1 MSNTPK
7 TIRLADYRQ
16 PDYLIHETHLHFE
29 LYDDHALVHAHL
41 LLERNPQLD
50 SSQLPPLVLDGV
62 NLELKHIALDDRVL
76 DEGEYQV
83 DAESL
88 QLQPVKAEF
97 TLDTTVRIE
106 PQNNTELE
114 GLYRSGGMF
123 CTQCEAE
130 GFRKITYYQDR
141 PDVMSSFTTTLSA
154 DKQQYP
160 VLLSNG
166 NKIDEGEEGERHWAT
181 WEDPHKKPAY
191 LFALVAGDLWCV
203 EDSFTTMS
211 GREVTLR
218 MFVEPQN
225 IDKCQHGMDSLKKSM
240 RWDEKVY
247 GREYDLDIFMIVA
260 VDDFNMGAME
270 NKGLNIFNS
279 SCVLAKPET
288 STDAAFQRIESIVAH
303 EYFHNWSG
311 NRVTCRD
318 WFQLS
323 LKEGFTVF
331 RDAEF
336 SSDMNSRT
344 VKRIEDVTF
353 LRTHQFAEDAGPLAH
368 PVRPPEYMEI
378 SNFYTWT
385 IYEKGAEVV
394 RMLHTLLG
402 PELFRKGS
410 DLYFERHD
418 GQAVTCDDFVAAM
431 GAVSGRDLTRFK
443 LWYSQAGTP
452 VLHVSDR
459 YDAEKQEYR
468 LQVRQSCPAT
478 PGQPEKEPFVIPLAM
493 GLLDAATGEEIRLPL
508 PAAIVV
514 PSPDTTTLD
523 PVIAAQDSAIAGPS
537 LVIAGLDPAISS
549 DCAAGQGDHP
559 VKPGDDVVCDAGDDA
574 LCDVSNGVSDSAA
587 DNVMS
592 SAGED
597 APHNVVLEVT
607 EAAQE
612 FVFTGIANQ
621 PLPSLL
627 RGFSAPV
634 KLEYDYSREQLAF
647 LLAHDTDGFNR
658 WEAGQQLAIQ
668 VFSEALHQQQ
678 NGQPLEFDPQ
688 LAQALTKVLADDQL
702 DEALKAEIISL
713 PSLAYL
719 LELQDIVDVANSHAV
734 REALRLSLA
743 QQLEQPLREIY
754 LQLREQARNTEYRPE
769 AGQIGRRRLQS
780 MALSYLMLLEKT
792 SSLSNQTSSLPG
804 QTSSLPDLI
813 RQSPDPV
820 QSSEEI
826 TRSSRM
832 MTEPAVIEQ
841 AGQYLAACIEQ
852 FEQADNMTERLA
864 ALSNLVN
871 SNARGQAEQALAAF
885 GEEFAGEPLVMDQ
898 WFSVQASS
906 PVFSDAAQIRKLM
919 EHPAFSIKNPNKVR
933 AVLGAFSQ
941 HNLPQFHAADGSGYA
956 LLAEQVAALDALNPQ
971 MSARMVNPLTR
982 WRRHSAPLGERMR
995 KELEKLQALPKLSK
1009 DLYEVLDKALID
1021 N

>member
-1 MSNTPK
+1 MTHTPN
-7 TIRLADYRQ
+7 TIRLADYRA

-29 LYDDHALVHAHL
+29 LYDDHAPVHAHL
-41 LLERNPQLD
+41 VMERNPQLD
-50 SSQLPPLVLDGV
+50 GALPPLVLNGV
-62 NLELKHIALDDRVL
+62 KLELKHIALDDRVL
-76 DEGEYQV
+76 GADDYQV

-88 QLQPVKAEF
+88 RLQPEKNSF

-130 GFRKITYYQDR
+130 GFRKITYYLDR

-166 NKIDEGEEGERHWAT
+166 NKVDEGEEGARHWAS

-203 EDSFTTMS
+203 EDSFTTQS
-211 GREVTLR
+211 GRDVTLR

-240 RWDEKVY
+240 RWDEEVY

-279 SCVLAKPET
+279 SCVLAKPQT
-288 STDAAFQRIESIVAH
+288 ATDAAFQRIESIVAH

-336 SSDMNSRT
+336 SADMNSRT
-344 VKRIEDVTF
+344 VKRIEDVAY

-368 PVRPPEYMEI
+368 PVRPAEYMEI
-378 SNFYTWT
+378 SNFYTLT

-402 PELFRKGS
+402 AELFRKGS

-431 GAVSGRDLTRFK
+431 EAVSGRDLSQFK
-443 LWYSQAGTP
+443 RWYSQAGTP
-452 VLHVSDR
+452 VLHISDH
-459 YDAEKQEYR
+459 YEAAQQQYR

-478 PGQPEKEPFVIPLAM
+478 PGQPDKAPFVIPLAM
-493 GLLDAATGEEIRLPL
+493 GLLDAASGEEIQN
-508 PAAIVV
+508 
-514 PSPDTTTLD
+514 T
-523 PVIAAQDSAIAGPS
+523 Q
-537 LVIAGLDPAISS
+537 
-549 DCAAGQGDHP
+549 
-559 VKPGDDVVCDAGDDA
+559 
-574 LCDVSNGVSDSAA
+574 
-587 DNVMS
+587 
-592 SAGED
+592 
-597 APHNVVLEVT
+597 VLEVNQ
-607 EAAQE
+607 ASQE
-612 FVFTGIANQ
+612 FVFTGIKNR

-634 KLEYDYSREQLAF
+634 KLDYAYSREQLAF
-647 LLAHDTDGFNR
+647 LLAHDSDGFNR
-658 WEAGQQLAIQ
+658 WEAGQRLAIQ
-668 VFSEALHQQQ
+668 VFSDALKQVQ
-678 NGQPLEFDPQ
+678 NGQTPAFDPQ
-688 LAQALTKVLADDQL
+688 LAHALGKVLTDAQL
-702 DEALKAEIISL
+702 DTALKAEIISL

-719 LELQDIVDVANSHAV
+719 LELQDQADVAASHAV
-734 REALRLSLA
+734 REALRLHLA
-743 QQLEQPLREIY
+743 QQLEQPLRDIY
-754 LQLREQARNTEYRPE
+754 GRLREQARCTEYRPE
-769 AGQIGRRRLQS
+769 AAQIGRRRLQS
-780 MALSYLMLLEKT
+780 MALGYLMLLQRDDILT
-792 SSLSNQTSSLPG
+792 
-804 QTSSLPDLI
+804 
-813 RQSPDPV
+813 
-820 QSSEEI
+820 
-826 TRSSRM
+826 
-832 MTEPAVIEQ
+832 
-841 AGQYLAACIEQ
+841 ACSAQ

-864 ALSNLVN
+864 ALGNLVN
-871 SNARGQAEQALAAF
+871 SHAREQAQQALDSFAL
-885 GEEFAGEPLVMDQ
+885 EFADEPLVIDQ

-906 PVFSDAAQIRKLM
+906 PLFSDAAQIRTLM
-919 EHPAFSIKNPNKVR
+919 QHKAFSIKNPNKVR

-956 LLAEQVAALDALNPQ
+956 LLAEQVTALDALNPQ

-982 WRRHSAPLGERMR
+982 WRAYAPAQSALMR
-995 KELEKLQALPKLSK
+995 KALEQLKALPTLSK
-1009 DLYEVLDKALID
+1009 DLFEVLEKSLAESA
-1021 N
+1021 